1 MESHVLNSMFGILI
15 AASLAAPIQPEKM
28 EPPQAAGETTL
39 SAADESVLALEKSVW
54 DAEKNGDATRVAKR
68 LAPDF
73 VQIETSGIID
83 RTAALKQVAGMR
95 LESYTLSNVKV
106 LRPSTSD
113 VAIVTFEFVQKSPG
127 EPESRGYAASTWV
140 NRSGVWLNALYVG
153 VPKR

>member
-1 MESHVLNSMFGILI
+1 MFGILI
-15 AASLAAPIQPEKM
+15 AASLAAPIQTEKM
-28 EPPQAAGETTL
+28 EPSRAAGGATL
-39 SAADESVLALEKSVW
+39 SAADEAVLALEKSLW
-54 DAEKNGDATRVAKR
+54 DAEKHGDATRVATR

-95 LESYTLSNVKV
+95 LESYTLSSVKV

-113 VAIVTFEFVQKSPG
+113 VAIVTFEFVQRAPG

-140 NRSGVWLNALYVG
+140 NRAGTWLNVLYVG